1 MPPLVVAHR
10 GASAVEPEN
19 TLRAFELA
27 IKLGAQMIELDLHA
41 TSDERI
47 IVIHDADLSH
57 TTNLSG
63 QVSALML
70 EEVRRADA
78 GKGERV
84 PTLEETLDLARGRVQ
99 LYLEIKDAR
108 AAAETL
114 RMVRARGCQSEVLIA
129 SFDLELMQRLG
140 DEVKDIELGV
150 ILGTESF
157 DPRVRWRE
165 AMPWIALRRLNY
177 QVLSIESR
185 ICFRYLARQIKQ
197 HGKRLFVWTVNDER
211 AFARMIARGVDGI
224 VTDMPD
230 RLVSYLARQGAAKTS

>member
-1 MPPLVVAHR
+1 MPPLVIAHR
-10 GASAVEPEN
+10 GASRSEPEN

-41 TSDERI
+41 TRDGQI
-47 IVIHDADLSH
+47 VVIHDADLSH

-63 QVSALML
+63 QVSELTL

-114 RMVRARGCQSEVLIA
+114 RMVRERGCQSEVLIA
-129 SFDLELMQRLG
+129 SFDLELMRQLG

-165 AMPWIALRRLNY
+165 ALPWIALRRINY
-177 QVLSIESR
+177 QVLSIQATL
-185 ICFRYLARQIKQ
+185 CFRYLVKQIKQ
-197 HGKRLFVWTVNDER
+197 HGKRLYVWTVN
-211 AFARMIARGVDGI
+211 
-224 VTDMPD
+224 
-230 RLVSYLARQGAAKTS
+230 